1 MEKECGSNVESETKI
16 SVIPLRKGFFENV
29 LSSIRMDWF
38 DYGFAKKAAFL
49 LSGWESGGLL

>member
-16 SVIPLRKGFFENV
+16 AVIPLRKGFFENV
-29 LSSIRMDWF
+29 LSSIRVDWF

-49 LSGWESGGLL
+49 L